1 VKLNDKKFATYIPE
15 KKVANDYLDKSNLF
29 DEILKILKR
38 FKKQLKN
45 KLVQKL
51 F

>member
-1 VKLNDKKFATYIPE
+1 MNLDDKKFAIYIPE

-29 DEILKILKR
+29 DEILKISKH